1 MSSAIA
7 AVGRGLKRLVQI
19 ALALVVLVALY
30 YAVGSHLVHRI
41 DADPAFAEDI
51 AVPEGG
57 STLVATMAALIRR
70 EVDQHGWVA
79 NDPVIFPSALLDDMA
94 AYQQALVNAIR
105 GVLDTLDADAPGDAG
120 ARASAALADAR
131 AALAVPPDRWT
142 FDLARGVRPQ
152 TATETAYRDAADAL
166 TRFNAALAAGTATLA
181 SDPARVRDQVAAL
194 AATVDAA
201 AVANLAHVD
210 ARGGHWLD
218 TTADDRFQE
227 TRAVVYARLLF
238 LRALAADHGELFADR
253 DDALEA
259 ALARL
264 ARAAELAPWYVV
276 NGPADGQWRPSHL
289 AAQAAYAREAATA
302 VRALAEDLAAGDT

>member
-1 MSSAIA
+1 MPSAIA
-7 AVGRGLKRLVQI
+7 AVGRGIKRLVQMGV
-19 ALALVVLVALY
+19 ALVVLVALY
-30 YAVGSHLVHRI
+30 YAVGGHLVHTI

-51 AVPEGG
+51 AAPEGG

-79 NDPVIFPSALLDDMA
+79 NDPVVFPSALLDDMA
-94 AYQQALVNAIR
+94 AYQQALVNASR
-105 GVLDTLDADAPGDAG
+105 GVLDSLDAGEPVPADL
-120 ARASAALADAR
+120 AAAR

-142 FDLARGVRPQ
+142 FDLASGFRPQ
-152 TATETAYRDAADAL
+152 TATETSYRDAADAL

-181 SDPARVRDQVAAL
+181 SDPAHVRAQVAAL

-201 AVANLAHVD
+201 AAANLAHVD

-218 TTADDRFQE
+218 TAADDRFQE

-238 LRALAADHGELFADR
+238 LRALAADHGDLFADH
-253 DDALEA
+253 DDALDD

-289 AAQAAYAREAATA
+289 AAQAAYALEAASA
-302 VRALAEDLAAGDT
+302 VRALAEGLAAGDT

>member
-1 MSSAIA
+1 MPSAIA
-7 AVGRGLKRLVQI
+7 AVGRGIKRLVQI

-30 YAVGSHLVHRI
+30 YAVGGHLVHRI

-105 GVLDTLDADAPGDAG
+105 GVLDSLDAG
-120 ARASAALADAR
+120 APVPAAFADAR

-142 FDLARGVRPQ
+142 FDLARGLRPQ

-181 SDPARVRDQVAAL
+181 SDPARVRDQVAAI
-194 AATVDAA
+194 AASVDAA

-218 TTADDRFQE
+218 TTADARFQE

-253 DDALEA
+253 DDALDA

-302 VRALAEDLAAGDT
+302 VRALAEDMGGGDT